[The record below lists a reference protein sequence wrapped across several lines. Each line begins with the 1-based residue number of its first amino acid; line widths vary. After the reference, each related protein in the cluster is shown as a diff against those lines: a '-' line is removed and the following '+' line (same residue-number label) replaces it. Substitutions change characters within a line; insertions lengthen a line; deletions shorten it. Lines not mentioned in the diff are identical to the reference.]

1 MASSK
6 LKKSSNTISE
16 ENQKRLLSRYDNN
29 DALKH
34 AQLAMDSFGD
44 KKKKLRQRMYVQP
57 IGQISNFEEL
67 KHFKSYNN
75 EIVEQYL
82 EQALLYENEAS
93 LREKRD
99 EYAIIEDDFGPL
111 LEKKL
116 KDGAPLSFKNLRKA
130 CQQLDENS
138 DVHYQKSNQTYGY
151 FVERGISEENARSY
165 AMAIAFYSGGYSALV
180 STSANYVVRMERKVA
195 EMYTDDEKLNS
206 HAVMLM
212 HYLIKG
218 LSHIDFYWGVVTR
231 YVDLDED
238 DQKDYKPGE
247 ILTWLQFSSADKG
260 GQDMIHF
267 KERNTIFKIA
277 SLTGR
282 AIQYFSNCGDQE
294 DEVLFLPHSCFLVC
308 QVIESKPQR
317 QIFLRQIELGL
328 SKYVILWV
336 DDNIFDEDWGNKR
349 LMERATTQGA
359 RANVHFIPKSNT
371 DSALSFLRSEFG
383 QRMKEKESFR
393 IVTDM
398 KRTNENDPSTAGARL
413 LLEVRKLGFRQSCLI
428 FTGHEGSAYDK
439 LNKMFGTDRPQG
451 IKVTQYESELEKF
464 VLFKRS

>member
-1 MASSK
+1 
-6 LKKSSNTISE
+6 
-16 ENQKRLLSRYDNN
+16 
-29 DALKH
+29 
-34 AQLAMDSFGD
+34 MDSFGD

-57 IGQISNFEEL
+57 IGQISNFEKL
-67 KHFKSYNN
+67 KHSKSYNN

-82 EQALLYENEAS
+82 EQTILYENEVS

-116 KDGAPLSFKNLRKA
+116 KDGATLSFANLRKA
-130 CQQLDENS
+130 CQQLDKNS
-138 DVHYQKSNQTYGY
+138 DLHYQKSNQTYRY
-151 FVERGISEENARSY
+151 FVERGIAEEDARSY

-231 YVDLDED
+231 YVELDED

-267 KERNTIFKIA
+267 KERNTVFKIA

-282 AIQYFSNCGDQE
+282 AIRYFSNCADEE

-317 QIFLRQIELGL
+317 QIFLRQIEFGL
-328 SKYVILWV
+328 
-336 DDNIFDEDWGNKR
+336 NWGNKR
-349 LMERATTQGA
+349 LMEKATTQGA
-359 RANVHFIPKSNT
+359 RVNVHFVPKSNT

-383 QRMKEKESFR
+383 QRMKQKESFR

-398 KRTNENDPSTAGARL
+398 KRTNENDSSTAGARL
-413 LLEVRKLGFRQSCLI
+413 LSEVRKLGFRQSCLI
-428 FTGHEGSAYDK
+428 FTGHEESAYDK
-439 LNKMFGTDRPQG
+439 LKKMFGTDRPQG